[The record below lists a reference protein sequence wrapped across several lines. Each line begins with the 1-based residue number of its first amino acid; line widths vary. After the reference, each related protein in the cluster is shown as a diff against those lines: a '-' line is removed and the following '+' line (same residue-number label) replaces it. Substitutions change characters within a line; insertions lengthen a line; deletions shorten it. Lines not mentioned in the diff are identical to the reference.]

1 MVSESKLQ
9 RINERGWRVGLAN
22 LLRKEN
28 GEWWGTRTWLVQA
41 VIWLAI
47 INGLLAMI
55 LWVAPAQSRQA
66 AEAGRA
72 AQELTGRQAAIE
84 GVEVF
89 FMIGAMAT
97 AVGISIVMQ
106 GAIMDEKQ
114 SGTLA
119 WVLSKPVARPA
130 VIIAKLVANSIGALA
145 ILILLQGAVAFAQLR
160 LAGSDVAPGPFL
172 LALGILGLHLLFYL
186 TLTLMLGVLFNN
198 RGPVIAISLL
208 LVFGYQIL
216 LGIAPG
222 LHQIT
227 PYGLVVQ
234 AGPNNP
240 ALTLLIARGDPV
252 PSLLP
257 VAATV
262 VWIAIFIGVAL
273 WRFERQ
279 EF

>member
-9 RINERGWRVGLAN
+9 RLNKHGWRVGLAN

-28 GEWWGTRTWLVQA
+28 SEWWGTRTWLVQA
-41 VIWLAI
+41 IIWLAI
-47 INGLLAMI
+47 CNGLLAII
-55 LWVAPAQSRQA
+55 LWMAPAQSRQA
-66 AEAGRA
+66 VEAGRA
-72 AQELTGRQAAIE
+72 AEELTGQQAAVD
-84 GVEVF
+84 GLEVF
-89 FMIGAMAT
+89 LMVSAMAT
-97 AVGISIVMQ
+97 AIGIAIIMQDSIME
-106 GAIMDEKQ
+106 EKK

-145 ILILLQGAVAFAQLR
+145 IMILLQGAVAFAQLR

-172 LALGILGLHLLFYL
+172 LALGVLGLHLLFYL
-186 TLTLMLGVLFNN
+186 ALTLMLGVLFDS
-198 RGPVIAISLL
+198 RGPVIAIPLL

-222 LHQIT
+222 LRQIT
-227 PYGLVVQ
+227 PYGLTVPGG
-234 AGPNNP
+234 AGDPGL
-240 ALTLLIARGDPV
+240 ALLIARGNPV

-257 VAATV
+257 VIATI
-262 VWIAIFIGVAL
+262 VWIAIFIGVTL
-273 WRFERQ
+273 WRFERE